1 MKASSLL
8 QLALFGWILARSMV
22 FTSSTCTFWRS
33 IQTKCMVWWQVP
45 EFWSFVFCL
54 NIPCKN
60 TSNTYLSFG
69 AVQFCELECQGRDL
83 ERKRCDQKEMWWE
96 RNATRKVCQV
106 IETQEKELSRERV
119 VKRKSCQ
126 DQEMPG
132 ESGVKGQRCHEKG
145 MSWERTVV
153 RKGWTVTGEGDF
165 TRRRSIWRPRKN
177 VTQQRCQENTFSMH
191 RWSGAYPIA
200 TFLLLP
206 YGWNMLK
213 LPPPSCPGTL
223 VNTTSQWMK
232 YDGTT
237 KTPSCK
243 KELWWISIIS
253 TLCTRLA
260 RWPLD
265 PQEIWG
271 WHVLRRHAKQSGQTI
286 AKQIRSK
293 SSKSNHQIRL
303 VRLVSR
309 RWSSWAC
316 ARTLCDLVCLMFHEL
331 IELRG
336 FAIKSGK
343 EGPTRRQGIE
353 AGFHRK
359 FRSFCLTLCLYESI
373 CFLALQNDLHMA
385 LSCWDGDSFDLH
397 QKLKNGRSRALE
409 HEIQWDA
416 WFACSQGS
424 GLPGLYESPI
434 RTLIVA
440 ASGGKVLNCFLGL
453 LRNTTTGQGRIA
465 KYCQYRNL
473 LGPSSD
479 QTPRIWNLEDQ
490 HPDSDGKQIWQGLF
504 WATWYL
510 LKWFVRSIARLLLDC

>member
-1 MKASSLL
+1 MSRENFFNAQVVGRASYSH
-8 QLALFGWILARSMV
+8 ILA
-22 FTSSTCTFWRS
+22 FALW
-33 IQTKCMVWWQVP
+33 
-45 EFWSFVFCL
+45 
-54 NIPCKN
+54 
-60 TSNTYLSFG
+60 
-69 AVQFCELECQGRDL
+69 
-83 ERKRCDQKEMWWE
+83 
-96 RNATRKVCQV
+96 
-106 IETQEKELSRERV
+106 
-119 VKRKSCQ
+119 
-126 DQEMPG
+126 
-132 ESGVKGQRCHEKG
+132 
-145 MSWERTVV
+145 
-153 RKGWTVTGEGDF
+153 
-165 TRRRSIWRPRKN
+165 
-177 VTQQRCQENTFSMH
+177 
-191 RWSGAYPIA
+191 
-200 TFLLLP
+200 
-206 YGWNMLK
+206 LK

-232 YDGTT
+232 HDGTT

-243 KELWWISIIS
+243 KELWWTNISIIS

-286 AKQIRSK
+286 AKHIRSK
-293 SSKSNHQIRL
+293 SSKSNHQIRLVRL

-331 IELRG
+331 IELHG

-359 FRSFCLTLCLYESI
+359 FRSFCLTLCLYESMSM

-385 LSCWDGDSFDLH
+385 LFCWDGDSFDLH

-416 WFACSQGS
+416 RFACSQGP

-440 ASGGKVLNCFLGL
+440 ASGGKVLNCFLGISMKPFWEIQRL
-453 LRNTTTGQGRIA
+453 DKAELPNIANAETSLVKRSNSQDLKPGRSTSR
-465 KYCQYRNL
+465 QR
-473 LGPSSD
+473 
-479 QTPRIWNLEDQ
+479 W
-490 HPDSDGKQIWQGLF
+490 
-504 WATWYL
+504 
-510 LKWFVRSIARLLLDC
+510 